1 MCRQSIG
8 IVGAGIGGSATATF
22 LRDALAAA
30 GRQGEVHVYEK
41 SDRACGRVATTRLPG
56 GLSPEAGAAVIHQK
70 NLHMVRFAE
79 ALGLERGPPGYN
91 DGPRALGIF
100 DGDRL
105 AFEGSRWGWLTGLR
119 MLWRYGY
126 SLLRME
132 QFTGETLERFMGI
145 YERQARNETFAT
157 PDAMLA
163 AMGLLDLT
171 QISLQAKMGGGSG
184 RGGSDGDSASDGVG
198 GGASASNGGGSGDD
212 SSGIGLPTH
221 PGLGLDSTL
230 LRELVAGV
238 TRVNYG
244 QGPASINALAGAV
257 GLAGSSADLWV
268 VRGGNHRV
276 GLPSALPQR
285 LLLCLFGSALI
296 GLPLA

>member
-1 MCRQSIG
+1 MNVLQSSSPLVCPQSIG
-8 IVGAGIGGSATATF
+8 IVGAGIGGSATANF

-41 SDRACGRVATTRLPG
+41 SDRACGRVTTTQLPG
-56 GLSPEAGAAVIHQK
+56 GLSPEAGAAVIHRK
-70 NLHMVRFAE
+70 NLHMVRFAK

-132 QFTGETLERFMGI
+132 QFTAETLERFMVI
-145 YERQARNETFAT
+145 YDRQARNETFAT

-163 AMGLLDLT
+163 TMGLLDLT
-171 QISLQAKMGGGSG
+171 QISLLTKMGGGSG
-184 RGGSDGDSASDGVG
+184 RSGSDGDGASDGVSSG
-198 GGASASNGGGSGDD
+198 DGASNGGGSGDD

-221 PGLGLDSTL
+221 PGLGLDSAL

-276 GLPSALPQR
+276 GLAAFLGLR
-285 LLLCLFGSALI
+285 LA
-296 GLPLA
+296 